1 VITSGRWNVCFTDNS
16 GPTWSRLSNLT
27 TRSFAVSA
35 LGSFDFPV
43 LGSSWESRTAC
54 VRKAQLLRR
63 VSPPRVGMPHAVPF
77 SHSSGSGAP
86 LPRRP
91 RISVDHEAASLPG
104 SLVPSHAR

>member
-43 LGSSWESRTAC
+43 LGGGLNGSMQHHLRLTKRGGVMGRPGPAGLSSAKRADMWRRLRHNRDT
-54 VRKAQLLRR
+54 KAVLAMLRNGLL
-63 VSPPRVGMPHAVPF
+63 
-77 SHSSGSGAP
+77 
-86 LPRRP
+86 L
-91 RISVDHEAASLPG
+91 
-104 SLVPSHAR
+104 

>member
-43 LGSSWESRTAC
+43 LGGGLNGSMQHHLRLTKRGGVYGKTRTGRAE
-54 VRKAQLLRR
+54 LRR
-63 VSPPRVGMPHAVPF
+63 QSRYV
-77 SHSSGSGAP
+77 AP
-86 LPRRP
+86 LEG
-91 RISVDHEAASLPG
+91 RIPYAGDCASAE
-104 SLVPSHAR
+104 V

>member
-43 LGSSWESRTAC
+43 LGGGLNGS
-54 VRKAQLLRR
+54 AQ
-63 VSPPRVGMPHAVPF
+63 HC
-77 SHSSGSGAP
+77 
-86 LPRRP
+86 
-91 RISVDHEAASLPG
+91 
-104 SLVPSHAR
+104 PSA